1 VYLNKKAMKMGNQMT
16 TEQMCIISLSVYIY
30 TRAAGWPYPIQV
42 LYNLLGWTE
51 LRDERIELR
60 AIARGVC
67 LRGWLI
73 HQLAW
78 RNPEFL
84 IDRYVFCF
92 VFLYRTNNRGHVV
105 HGTQMTR
112 IAAKWEPV
120 VYRVFRAGGR
130 QILEPK

>member
-1 VYLNKKAMKMGNQMT
+1 M
-16 TEQMCIISLSVYIY
+16 
-30 TRAAGWPYPIQV
+30 
-42 LYNLLGWTE
+42 LGWTE

-60 AIARGVC
+60 PIARGVC

-92 VFLYRTNNRGHVV
+92 VFLYRTNNRGQVV

-120 VYRVFRAGGR
+120 VYRDLSFEQDADKFWSRSDQRVCVLKRMGFGC
-130 QILEPK
+130 PKATEGEVKL